1 MFGRDGNEAP
11 PATLFGG
18 HLRHFTGD
26 ILGFFCECERDFG
39 PVVPLRLYA
48 FPIYLVNDP
57 DVIAEVLVRQN
68 EKFDKGIAIQ
78 ILKPMFGNGLLSA
91 DHETWRRQ
99 RVLLQPAF
107 RREAIARY
115 TRSMV
120 ESAQALLAS
129 WTDGSVRNI
138 HDDMVSLTLDI
149 VVRCLFGAD
158 ETIGRTAVIAG
169 ARAVQEFFGKFRKSY
184 LALPAAVPTPANL
197 LLRRNARR
205 MDEMIFRMIAARR
218 ASKNRGDD
226 VLSLLLD
233 MRDGDGGASSDQQI
247 RDELV
252 TLFLAG
258 TETTAGALAWAL
270 HLLSKNPGVRDEL
283 VREVD
288 TVLGPREVCADDLPR
303 LPYTEKLFKE
313 VLRLYPTSHVFGR
326 VAKQALTVGKY
337 RVRAGDNLLISQWAI
352 QRSRRHYDD
361 PEQFRPE
368 RWTPEMTA
376 KLHKFAY
383 LPFGGGPRSCI
394 GGHFATTEAKLI
406 LVTIARRFIVDG
418 VATADVRPDPAVTLR
433 PTGGLPMRVRKR
445 ATSPVVPTT

>member
-1 MFGRDGNEAP
+1 MFGRYANDAP
-11 PATLFGG
+11 PTTIFGG

-26 ILGFFCECERDFG
+26 ILGFFCQCERDYG

-57 DVIAEVLVRQN
+57 EIIADVLVRQN
-68 EKFDKGIAIQ
+68 ERFEKGLAIQ
-78 ILKPMFGNGLLSA
+78 ILKPMFGEGLLSA
-91 DHETWRRQ
+91 EHETWRRQ

-107 RREAIARY
+107 RRDAIARY
-115 TRSMV
+115 SKVMV
-120 ESAQALLAS
+120 ESAQTLLES
-129 WTDGSVRNI
+129 WRDGSVRNI

-158 ETIGRTAVIAG
+158 ESIGRAAVIAG
-169 ARAVQEFFGKFRKSY
+169 ARAVQEFFGKYRRTY
-184 LALPAAVPTPANL
+184 LALPPVVPTPANL
-197 LLRRNARR
+197 LLRRSAKR

-218 ASKNRGDD
+218 ASKSRGDD
-226 VLSLLLD
+226 VLSLLLELSG
-233 MRDGDGGASSDQQI
+233 RDGSASSDQQI

-252 TLFLAG
+252 TFFLAG

-270 HLLSKNPGVRDEL
+270 YLLSKNPDVRDEFF
-283 VREVD
+283 REVD
-288 TVLGPREVCADDLPR
+288 TVLGGRDVCADDLPR
-303 LPYTEKLFKE
+303 MPYTEKLFKE

-326 VAKQALTVGKY
+326 VAKQPSKVGKY
-337 RVRAGDNLLISQWAI
+337 RLRRGDNLLISQWAI
-352 QRSRRHYDD
+352 QRSARHYDS

-394 GGHFATTEAKLI
+394 GAHFATTEAKLI
-406 LVTIARRFIVDG
+406 LVTIARRFVVDC
-418 VATADVRPDPAVTLR
+418 VAGTEVRADPAVTLR
-433 PTGGLPMRVRKR
+433 PVGGLPMVVRARK
-445 ATSPVVPTT
+445 PI

>member
-1 MFGRDGNEAP
+1 MFARNAKEAP
-11 PATLFGG
+11 TATIFGG

-26 ILGFFCECERDFG
+26 ILGFFCQCEREFG

-48 FPIYLVNDP
+48 FPIYLINDP
-57 DVIAEVLVRQN
+57 EIIAEVLVRQN
-68 EKFDKGIAIQ
+68 ENFDKGIAIQ
-78 ILKPMFGNGLLSA
+78 ILKPMFGKGLLSA
-91 DHETWRRQ
+91 DHETWKRQ

-115 TRSMV
+115 TKSMI
-120 ESAQALLAS
+120 EAAQTLLDS
-129 WTDGSVRNI
+129 WADGSVRNI
-138 HDDMVSLTLDI
+138 HDDMMSFTLDI

-158 ETIGRTAVIAG
+158 ESIGRAVVIAG
-169 ARAVQEFFGKFRKSY
+169 ARSVQEFFGKFRKTY
-184 LALPAAVPTPANL
+184 LALPSAVPAPANL
-197 LLRRNARR
+197 LLRRNAKR

-218 ASKNRGDD
+218 ASKKRGDD

-233 MRDGDGGASSDQQI
+233 VRDDDGRACSDQQI

-252 TLFLAG
+252 TLFIAG

-270 HLLSKNPGVRDEL
+270 YLLSKHPDVRSEL
-283 VREVD
+283 LREVD
-288 TVLGPREVCADDLPR
+288 TVLGEKQVSAEDLPR
-303 LPYTEKLFKE
+303 LPYTEKVFKE

-326 VAKQALTVGKY
+326 IARQPCKVGKY
-337 RVRAGDNLLISQWAI
+337 RVRRNDNLLISQWAI
-352 QRSRRHYDD
+352 QRSARHYDH

-394 GGHFATTEAKLI
+394 GGYFATAEAKVA
-406 LVTIARRFIVDG
+406 LVTIARRFIVDCVPG
-418 VATADVRPDPAVTLR
+418 ADVRPDPAVTLR
-433 PTGGLPMRVRKR
+433 PVGGLPMRVRKR
-445 ATSPVVPTT
+445 GT